1 MIASNVSPA
10 PTILLRV
17 RGLEK
22 RFGSLAALDG
32 VDFDVEAGLL
42 TALIGPNGA
51 GKTTAFACIAGAQNP
66 TRGSV
71 TFAGHEIAGRPYH
84 RVARLGVART
94 YQVVQTFADMS
105 VVDAVTVGALMR
117 RPRVADARAFARSI
131 VEWVGLEDRRD
142 MLGRSLTIAGK
153 KRLEVARALATEPK
167 LLLLDEVMA
176 GLTPSEAQAAVELLR
191 SILARGITILMV
203 EHVMEVLM
211 PVADRVIVLNAGRKI
226 FAGTAAAAASDAAV
240 IEAYLGLPRG

>member
-1 MIASNVSPA
+1 VSAVGQQRPM
-10 PTILLRV
+10 LLRV

-32 VDFDVEAGLL
+32 VDLDVEAGLL

-51 GKTTAFACIAGAQNP
+51 GKTTAFACIAGAQKP
-66 TRGSV
+66 SGGSI
-71 TFAGHEIAGRPYH
+71 TFNGQEIAGRPYH
-84 RVARLGVART
+84 RIARLGVART

-117 RPRVADARAFARSI
+117 RPRVADARSFARAI
-131 VEWVGLEDRRD
+131 VEWVGLDARRD
-142 MLGRSLTIAGK
+142 VLGRSLTIADK

-211 PVADRVIVLNAGRKI
+211 PVADRVLVLNAGRKI
-226 FAGTAAAAASDAAV
+226 FAGTAAAAAGDAAV